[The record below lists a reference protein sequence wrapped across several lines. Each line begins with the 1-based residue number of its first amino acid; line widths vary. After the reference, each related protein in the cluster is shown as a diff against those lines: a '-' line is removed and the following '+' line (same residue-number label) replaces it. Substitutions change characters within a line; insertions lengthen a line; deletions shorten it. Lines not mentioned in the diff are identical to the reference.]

1 MTWRHLT
8 IAGRTLLRNRS
19 YAMLNVAG
27 LALGLS
33 LAFLIGLWV
42 QGELRTDRFHGH
54 GDRLVRVLHSVPTD
68 NGAQTWRNSPFAL
81 AAEAETTVPGVKQAV
96 PTDAWSP
103 TFDVGRGEQ
112 ATREEGLLADSTF
125 FEVFAFPLVAGDP
138 VSVLK
143 APDGIVISETVARH
157 HFGSKGVEEAI
168 GQPLAVDG
176 EETTVTGVFAD
187 VPHYSSL
194 QFDVVR
200 PLHAHAAQQ
209 SGFDYWGNFSTRLYL
224 LLAPEAD
231 PEQVE
236 AGLAEA
242 FDRNGYP
249 IVTERGGATFTQP
262 VADMHLYGRF
272 ENGQDATGRI
282 VYVRLF
288 AIVALVVLVIA
299 AVNFMNLATARADE
313 RAREIGVRK
322 AVGSGRGALVAQFL
336 AESVLAALAAV
347 GVAALLVALLL
358 PAANTLTGKAL
369 GDLAL
374 RPTTLLTA
382 LAVTLVT
389 GVAAGSYPAVY
400 LSALQPS
407 RILQGSERGP
417 DGAARFRKGL
427 VVFQFALSILLV
439 AGTITVYQQ
448 VQYIQTKQL
457 GLDREN
463 VIRVEMTR
471 AMQQQFDVLRNELKG
486 RPGIQQITRANQSP
500 LDVTRS
506 TSNPSWPGKGPDEEV
521 VFNNA
526 TVGYDFVET
535 LRLQLHA
542 GRSFDRERTAGETE
556 FIVNRTAVRAMGLE
570 APLGAELSL
579 RGQSGPIVGVVDDFH
594 FSSLHAPI
602 APLTLSLTPEYADQ
616 LDQLL
621 VRAAPGQTQAAL
633 ASLKAVQ
640 QRIAPEAPFD
650 YTFLDAQY
658 AAMHRSEQVVSRLAR
673 IFALAAILIACLGLF
688 GLAASSAERR
698 RKELAIR
705 KVLGASAENLFLRFS
720 TDYLKLVGLAFVVAT
735 PLAYRLASGWLSRF
749 AYRIDLGPSVFLGA
763 GALALIVALGAVSYQ
778 AWCVAR
784 LDPARVLRSA

>member
-1 MTWRHLT
+1 MMWRYLT
-8 IAGRTLLRNRS
+8 IAGRTVLRNRS

-27 LALGLS
+27 LAIGLS

-42 QGELRTDRFHGH
+42 HDELRTDRFHGH

-68 NGAQTWRNSPFAL
+68 NGVQTWRDSPFAL
-81 AAEAETTVPGVKQAV
+81 AAAAERTVPGVEQAI

-103 TFDVGRGEQ
+103 TFDIGRGEE
-112 ATREEGLLADSTF
+112 ATREEGLYADSTF
-125 FEVFAFPLVAGDP
+125 FDVFAFPLVAGDP
-138 VSVLK
+138 ASVLE
-143 APDGIVISETVARH
+143 APDGIVIAETVARH
-157 HFGSKGVEEAI
+157 HFGPEGVQQAI

-176 EETTVTGVFAD
+176 DDATVTGVFAD
-187 VPHYSSL
+187 VPRHSSL

-200 PLHAHAAQQ
+200 PLHAYAAQR

-231 PEQVE
+231 PAEVE

-242 FDRNGYP
+242 FERNGHP

-299 AVNFMNLATARADE
+299 AVNFMNLATARADD
-313 RAREIGVRK
+313 RAQEIGVRK
-322 AVGSGRGALVAQFL
+322 AVGSGRASLVAQFL
-336 AESVLAALAAV
+336 AESVLVALIAV

-358 PAANTLTGKAL
+358 PAANALTGKAL

-374 RPTTLLTA
+374 RPTTLLAA
-382 LAVTLVT
+382 LAVALIT
-389 GVAAGSYPAVY
+389 GLGAGSYPAMY
-400 LSALQPS
+400 LSALQPA
-407 RILQGSERGP
+407 RILRGSERGP
-417 DGAARFRKGL
+417 DGAAHFRKGL

-463 VIRVEMTR
+463 VIRVEMTS
-471 AMQQQFDVLRNELKG
+471 AMQQQFDALRNELSG
-486 RPGIQQITRANQSP
+486 RPGIQRITRANQSP

-535 LRLQLHA
+535 MRLHLQA
-542 GRSFDRERTAGETE
+542 GRSFDRDRAANETE

-579 RGQSGPIVGVVDDFH
+579 RGQSGPIVGVVEDFH

-616 LDQLL
+616 LNQLL
-621 VRAAPGQTQAAL
+621 VRAEPGQTQAAL
-633 ASLKAVQ
+633 ASLKSVQ

-688 GLAASSAERR
+688 GLAASSAEKRR
-698 RKELAIR
+698 QELAIR
-705 KVLGASAENLFLRFS
+705 KVLGASAQALFLRFS
-720 TDYLKLVGLAFVVAT
+720 TDYMKLVAIAFVVAT
-735 PLAYRLASGWLSRF
+735 PLAYRLASEWLSRF

-763 GALALIVALGAVSYQ
+763 GALAFAVALAAVSYQ

-784 LDPARVLRSA
+784 LEPARVLRSA